1 MNKNNA
7 AQYLPLI
14 QALSEGKVI
23 QCKQVESNGIWLDM
37 AQPIFN
43 SAPENYRVKPE
54 IINLELTR
62 EEAEVL
68 RFVCQR
74 TGGQPSGPRGKMD
87 SINYKLNKLNITET
101 CCDLTS
107 DRNGGGFYL
116 EKMK

>member
-23 QCKQVESNGIWLDM
+23 QCKQEGFNGRWLDM
-37 AQPIFN
+37 EQPVFN
-43 SAPENYRVKPE
+43 CAPEFYRVKQE

-87 SINYKLNKLNITET
+87 SINYKLDKLNITAT

-107 DRNGGGFYL
+107 RNDGGFYL